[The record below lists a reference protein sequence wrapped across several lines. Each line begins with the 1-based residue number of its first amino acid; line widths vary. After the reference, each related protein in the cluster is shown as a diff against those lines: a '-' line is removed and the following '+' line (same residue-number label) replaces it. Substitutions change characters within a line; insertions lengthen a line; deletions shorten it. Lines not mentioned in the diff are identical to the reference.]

1 MSVVKY
7 QNVCEHPP
15 DGDKNDI
22 LAVNYIK
29 LLPQLTGQ
37 SLSYLCTEFL
47 SDLVVVTLRL
57 SGLPVSVIC
66 ADADVL

>member
-29 LLPQLTGQ
+29 LLPELTGQ

-47 SDLVVVTLRL
+47 
-57 SGLPVSVIC
+57 
-66 ADADVL
+66 VLI